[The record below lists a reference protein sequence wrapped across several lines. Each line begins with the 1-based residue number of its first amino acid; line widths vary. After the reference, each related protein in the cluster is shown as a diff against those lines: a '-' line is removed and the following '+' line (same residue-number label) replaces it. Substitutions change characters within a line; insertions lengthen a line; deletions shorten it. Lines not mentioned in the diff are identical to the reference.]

1 MLNVICLLLFLAR
14 RCPAGGP
21 HGLTW
26 GNVSRAYI
34 IYIDHSLF
42 ESVALRGTWTI
53 DHESCTDLIIVHML
67 LFFFRQKGD
76 EASASYC
83 PKALCTKAPST

>member
-1 MLNVICLLLFLAR
+1 MLFVCSLLAR
-14 RCPAGGP
+14 QCPVGDP

-34 IYIDHSLF
+34 IFIDHSLF

-53 DHESCTDLIIVHML
+53 DHEPCTDLIIVHML
-67 LFFFRQKGD
+67 LFFFPPKGR
-76 EASASYC
+76 
-83 PKALCTKAPST
+83 

>member
-1 MLNVICLLLFLAR
+1 MLFVCSLLAR
-14 RCPAGGP
+14 QCPAEDP

-67 LFFFRQKGD
+67 LFFFPLKGQ
-76 EASASYC
+76 
-83 PKALCTKAPST
+83 